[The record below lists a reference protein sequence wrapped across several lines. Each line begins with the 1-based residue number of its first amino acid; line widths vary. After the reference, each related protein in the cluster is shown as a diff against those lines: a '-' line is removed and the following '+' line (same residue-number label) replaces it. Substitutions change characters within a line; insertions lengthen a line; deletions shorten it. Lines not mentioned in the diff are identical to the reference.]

1 VTRSDLR
8 TLSWIERTI
17 KTTIKEEKL
26 PEIPE
31 VIEFKKKRLLDNIKE
46 FISGEAELHYVDLAK
61 DLLEL
66 DYKPEEILA
75 AVLQE

>member
-1 VTRSDLR
+1 M
-8 TLSWIERTI
+8 I
-17 KTTIKEEKL
+17 KSPIKVEKL

-31 VIEFKKKRLLDNIKE
+31 VIEFKKKRLIDNIKDY
-46 FISGEAELHYVDLAK
+46 ISSSEELHYVDLAK

-66 DYKPEEILA
+66 DAKPEEILA